1 MARQTDLLLFGDQTG
16 ETSPVI
22 LKLFRQSKHSRY
34 LQDFLR
40 KTTDALQYQVSK
52 LQPSEQERFFS
63 FDSILG
69 LSEAYS
75 QNGVN
80 DAAVSTVLLCVTQLG
95 SLMIHAEKYPH
106 ILQSSSDII
115 LLGLCTGLLPAAAA
129 ATTTSLSGLLKL
141 APDIVCVSLRV
152 GLLASR
158 RSTQLERSMESWAI
172 MVSGVPASELQKV
185 LQEFHAKNALP
196 LNKKAYISVEANS
209 SATISGPPSTLELLF
224 SDSAVLSSSRKVKL
238 PIAAAYHARHLGD
251 PDIDRIVGNTPLLDD
266 FPTKGSQIIS
276 TSSGKPIIANNLRE
290 LLRHVII
297 DILQEPLN
305 WTKVIHAVT
314 SSLSQGQARL
324 TAVGPT
330 NVTKSLYHALTTAG
344 IKVAETGELQPS
356 PATQIREGSGAIAIV
371 GMSGRFPGGETLEEF
386 WKVLED
392 GLDLHKKVPKDRF
405 DVESH
410 FDPSGKLR
418 NTTLTSYGCFID
430 RPGFF
435 DTRLFNMS
443 PREAAQTDPMQR
455 LLLMTTYE
463 ALEMAGYSPDRSPA
477 TASRRIGTFFGQ
489 TSDDWREVNASQN
502 IDTYFITGGI
512 RAFGPGRLNY
522 HFKWEGP
529 SYSVDTA
536 CSSSSASIQLA
547 CSALLSRECDT
558 AVAGGTNIL
567 TSSDLFAGLS
577 RGSFLSPTGS
587 CKTFDN
593 DADGYCRG
601 DAVASIVLKR
611 LEDALADRDNI
622 QAVIRGTLT
631 NHSAHAVSITHPHAE
646 TQERLFRTV
655 LQEAC
660 IEPNEVE
667 YIELHGTGTQAGDAT
682 EFRSVTNVFA
692 DGRTVDNPLHIG
704 TVKPNLGHGE
714 AASGVTSLMK
724 VMMMMR
730 KNLIPPHVGIKGRIN
745 QKFLPLNQL
754 NIRIAGSK
762 TAFVAH
768 PGGDGKRRVMV
779 NNFDAAGGNT
789 STLLED
795 PPHKSI
801 EGEDP
806 RSTHVVAISGRT
818 PNSLKMNMQR
828 LLDFLNTNPQT
839 QLADLA
845 YTTTARRMHHV
856 FRSAH
861 AVGSTAD
868 LATSFAKS
876 LASFD
881 EPQRTS
887 NAPSIAFTFT
897 GQGSQY
903 PGMGKQ
909 LFETCS
915 TFRDSI
921 LECDGICT
929 RLGLPP
935 LLNMITDT
943 DLDVGTLPPVQVQ
956 LVLVSLELAL
966 ASLWQSWGLK
976 PDVVIGH
983 SLGEYPALCVAG
995 VLSVSDMLFLV
1006 GKRAEIMQTQCTEN
1020 THAMLAAQLPV
1031 ESVRQVLSKG
1041 QIPSCEVSCINGP
1054 SATVVSGKVED
1065 ITRLEDQL
1073 RAKSVKVTRLQVH
1086 FAFHSSQLDPILNDF
1101 KAIAHNVHF
1110 AKPVIPVAST
1120 LMSTLVRDEGIF
1132 TADYLTRQARHPV
1145 NFLGALQACK
1155 VDRSIDDQTL
1165 WIDIGPD
1172 PVCLGMVRSTLGIP
1186 AATAVPTLKRNEYCW
1201 MTISKS
1207 IANAYYRGANIMWSE
1222 YHKEYESALSLLELP
1237 SYAFDLKDYWIQY
1250 EGDWAIRKGDAG
1262 PVSPTPAFSTTSLQ
1276 RVESEVFTKDSASIT
1291 FVSDLAEPKLRAA
1304 VRGHLVNGAGLCPS
1318 SIYADMAFTAGSYI
1332 HSRLGPS
1339 LSVPAMDVTK
1349 MEVFQPL
1356 IAKDGATQLV
1366 KVSALKKPGVNS
1378 VE

>member
-1 MARQTDLLLFGDQTG
+1 
-16 ETSPVI
+16 
-22 LKLFRQSKHSRY
+22 
-34 LQDFLR
+34 
-40 KTTDALQYQVSK
+40 
-52 LQPSEQERFFS
+52 
-63 FDSILG
+63 
-69 LSEAYS
+69 
-75 QNGVN
+75 
-80 DAAVSTVLLCVTQLG
+80 
-95 SLMIHAEKYPH
+95 
-106 ILQSSSDII
+106 
-115 LLGLCTGLLPAAAA
+115 
-129 ATTTSLSGLLKL
+129 
-141 APDIVCVSLRV
+141 
-152 GLLASR
+152 
-158 RSTQLERSMESWAI
+158 
-172 MVSGVPASELQKV
+172 
-185 LQEFHAKNALP
+185 
-196 LNKKAYISVEANS
+196 
-209 SATISGPPSTLELLF
+209 
-224 SDSAVLSSSRKVKL
+224 
-238 PIAAAYHARHLGD
+238 
-251 PDIDRIVGNTPLLDD
+251 
-266 FPTKGSQIIS
+266 
-276 TSSGKPIIANNLRE
+276 
-290 LLRHVII
+290 
-297 DILQEPLN
+297 
-305 WTKVIHAVT
+305 
-314 SSLSQGQARL
+314 
-324 TAVGPT
+324 
-330 NVTKSLYHALTTAG
+330 
-344 IKVAETGELQPS
+344 
-356 PATQIREGSGAIAIV
+356 
-371 GMSGRFPGGETLEEF
+371 
-386 WKVLED
+386 
-392 GLDLHKKVPKDRF
+392 
-405 DVESH
+405 
-410 FDPSGKLR
+410 
-418 NTTLTSYGCFID
+418 
-430 RPGFF
+430 
-435 DTRLFNMS
+435 
-443 PREAAQTDPMQR
+443 
-455 LLLMTTYE
+455 
-463 ALEMAGYSPDRSPA
+463 
-477 TASRRIGTFFGQ
+477 
-489 TSDDWREVNASQN
+489 
-502 IDTYFITGGI
+502 
-512 RAFGPGRLNY
+512 
-522 HFKWEGP
+522 
-529 SYSVDTA
+529 
-536 CSSSSASIQLA
+536 
-547 CSALLSRECDT
+547 
-558 AVAGGTNIL
+558 
-567 TSSDLFAGLS
+567 
-577 RGSFLSPTGS
+577 
-587 CKTFDN
+587 
-593 DADGYCRG
+593 
-601 DAVASIVLKR
+601 
-611 LEDALADRDNI
+611 
-622 QAVIRGTLT
+622 
-631 NHSAHAVSITHPHAE
+631 
-646 TQERLFRTV
+646 
-655 LQEAC
+655 
-660 IEPNEVE
+660 
-667 YIELHGTGTQAGDAT
+667 
-682 EFRSVTNVFA
+682 
-692 DGRTVDNPLHIG
+692 
-704 TVKPNLGHGE
+704 
-714 AASGVTSLMK
+714 
-724 VMMMMR
+724 
-730 KNLIPPHVGIKGRIN
+730 
-745 QKFLPLNQL
+745 
-754 NIRIAGSK
+754 
-762 TAFVAH
+762 
-768 PGGDGKRRVMV
+768 
-779 NNFDAAGGNT
+779 
-789 STLLED
+789 
-795 PPHKSI
+795 
-801 EGEDP
+801 
-806 RSTHVVAISGRT
+806 
-818 PNSLKMNMQR
+818 MNMQR
-828 LLDFLNTNPQT
+828 LLDLLNTNPQT

-868 LATSFAKS
+868 LAASFAKS

-929 RLGLPP
+929 RLGLPS

-943 DLDVGTLPPVQVQ
+943 DLDVRTVPPVQVQ
-956 LVLVSLELAL
+956 LALVSLELAL

-1006 GKRAEIMQTQCTEN
+1006 GKRAEIMQKQCTEN

-1041 QIPSCEVSCINGP
+1041 QMPSCEVSCINGP

-1101 KAIAHNVHF
+1101 KAVAYNVHF

-1155 VDRSIDDQTL
+1155 VDRIIDDQTL

-1356 IAKDGATQLV
+1356 IAKADSATQLI
-1366 KVSALKKPGVNS
+1366 KVSAVKKPGANS
-1378 VE
+1378 VEVRFSSQDGSEVKEHAHCTVQYGDGKAWMSEWARTAYLVKARMDHLVDSAKAGISHKILRKMVYKLFSVLVKYDEKYQGLEEVFMDSNLLEAAASVKFKTTAADGEFVYSPYWIDSIAHLSGFVLNGSDTTPEDAVYISHGWQSMRIVGSLSEDKSYRSYVRMQPTGSRGVMAGDVYVFEGDEVIAVCGGLKFQQIKRSILRSLLPAGSQSANQAITHTRRPLPAAAAGRTRVTPANVSSTAPLFSEVLSTIASEIGVGVTELVDGANLADLGVDSLLTISILSKLRELISLDLPSSLFTACPTVAGLRAFFQDKAEIRDFVTVNGADDIDTSDERSFSLSSSSSSAPSTPSPESEDVADIFLSILAAEIGIDASEIRPATLFADLGVDSLLSLSILGSFKSQTGKILPSSFFHDRPTFADVQDLLGNPSVPITIALKPATKKQTRFKASCIYLQGRPSKKPALFLLPDGSGSASSYVNLPTFDSGILVYGMNSPFLASPLDYTLSLQAVAHMYVSEIRAQQTQGPYLLGGWSIGGTYAYEVANQLIAAGQHVAGLILVDAPCPKTLPPLPVQTIDLLSRIGVFDGLSKKSKSATDDTIPLTVRQHFLDSINALKQYTPTPIDAAKAPKHCLAIWARQGVWESVPADQHTQLREEAGMDNKARDWLMDPRESYEPNGSDRLLPNVECAVVEGNHFKIMRQPQVRLIQTWRFSMDVCTDLFWFHLGHGSRQRHCGCCR